1 MFSLC
6 TKNGFFLTTEA
17 ASSIIS
23 SSTVQEL
30 LQTVVGYGPL
40 GAAMRRNFITEWEYS
55 TVSASSANVHLVHS
69 PFNFEMATPKSVATN
84 WLKFLEFPLPFGLSF
99 YANSSNTSSLYNR
112 EQLHLYY
119 VCPSFV
125 SQEWIIF
132 WQRSRLQWW
141 KQFACRP
148 ENFVLDEK
156 NSYIKFILPNTELNQ
171 DSEYIVI
178 ENIDTYQLKNKSVL
192 HFMTRLDT
200 GLWSILRDA
209 FFDNYRQWTDES
221 PINALL
227 KIHRRLA
234 PIKLAFLPEENV
246 QDQVMFCDKL
256 ASELNMIPITSKSY
270 NEGSLESRLAYQD
283 EIGTPMRVLIDDGTI
298 SNGVITLQDRDSGI
312 SEHIGCDSLV
322 RCMQI
327 MHQRY

>member
-69 PFNFEMATPKSVATN
+69 PF
-84 WLKFLEFPLPFGLSF
+84 
-99 YANSSNTSSLYNR
+99 
-112 EQLHLYY
+112 
-119 VCPSFV
+119 
-125 SQEWIIF
+125 
-132 WQRSRLQWW
+132 
-141 KQFACRP
+141 
-148 ENFVLDEK
+148 
-156 NSYIKFILPNTELNQ
+156 ILPNTELNQ

-221 PINALL
+221 PINVSNSIIGFVYIMRKALL

-312 SEHIGCDSLV
+312 SVCYGYTICLYV
-322 RCMQI
+322 
-327 MHQRY
+327 